1 MDCMLQMMMIGQD
14 TRGLFVPTRIVKLS
28 IDAPMHCHAI
38 SKMNPDSDR
47 KSFEVRVYPDVN
59 VIRAGGIEIRG
70 LHATPITKRQ
80 PLGVPVFEKYEFIP
94 NFGKSKMKIGDI
106 LRANIQL
113 VLENIQTHKVKSIEL
128 VDEEYKKN
136 DLKPILENIGQ
147 MLGDLPYMQAEML
160 MVSKEPIEVP
170 YNITVIETR
179 KLVGESN
186 TALFV
191 GANLLGRP
199 EILQQASST
208 LRDKAFIMSR
218 EKKYPNP
225 KKFTDKYDI
234 VTVYDTGSE
243 YMVLL
248 RNRVEVKP
256 AKFIRIL
263 AADDSFSWVDKVK
276 EELNEGQK
284 VVLYAQDEP
293 INGILGLVNCLR
305 AEPGGEIVHG
315 LFISDPSAPPFNP
328 DLEFYE
334 EQLKK
339 DLAFNVYKDGQWGTY
354 RHLLLDDLETVPANH
369 AYVNALTIGDL
380 SSLTWVEGTIRD
392 NHVFKDKEKMLIH
405 VYCAALNFRDVMTAI
420 GRVTVDAIDSGR
432 LAQECVKGIEVV
444 GKTVNGTRVMGMV
457 RNRGIANLVEGDRQ
471 SLCPIPDEWTFE
483 EAATVPVAYGT
494 VYYAM
499 VMFGEMQRG
508 ESILIHAGSG
518 GVGQAAINV
527 ALYYGCEVFTTV
539 GTAEKRAFIKK
550 LFPQLK
556 DSHIGNSRDTS
567 FEDMIRRET
576 NGKGVDMV
584 LNSLSDDK
592 LQASVRCLAFRGR
605 FLEIGKFDISSNTA
619 IALYFRTKEISF
631 YGVMLNYIFEQDVKV
646 RKRLQDLL
654 LNGIENGAVK
664 PLTYCTFK
672 ANEVENAFRYMAAG
686 KHIGKVIVKIRE
698 EERGSGPVRPVPT
711 PIDAVPRYICH
722 EDHVYV
728 LVGGLGGFG
737 LELADW
743 LIIRG
748 ARKILLNS
756 RRGITNGYQSSRL
769 RTWASYGADVK
780 ILTHDVTTESGC
792 EDMLKMALN
801 MGPVHTIF
809 NLAVVLSDSIF
820 ENQTP
825 ESFKISFA
833 PKGLG
838 TIHLDKLSRKLC
850 PDLKDFVIFSS
861 VSCGRGNAGQ
871 TNYGYSNSVMERIC
885 EDRKSAGF
893 PALAVQWGAIA
904 DVGLVADLQEEDI
917 QLEIAGTLQQRI
929 SSCLSVLDKLMKQD
943 VPIVSSIVVAEKKA
957 GAEGCTNA
965 VDAVAQILG
974 IKDLKTVSQQSSLAE
989 LGMDSMMAL
998 EINQTLER
1006 EFEIFL
1012 TAQDIRTLTF
1022 TRLAELTERHE
1033 ASSSASASN
1042 PTTMEGVGIRVL
1054 MRNFGDEKTASE
1066 PYVYMPTMVSD
1077 GIEASVYFMVMMMRY
1092 KFLN

>member
-1 MDCMLQMMMIGQD
+1 MIGQD
-14 TRGLFVPTRIVKLS
+14 TRGLFVPTRIEKLS
-28 IDAPMHCHAI
+28 IDAPMHCNAI
-38 SKMNPDSDR
+38 SKMNPDSNR
-47 KSFEVRVYPDVN
+47 KSFE
-59 VIRAGGIEIRG
+59 
-70 LHATPITKRQ
+70 
-80 PLGVPVFEKYEFIP
+80 
-94 NFGKSKMKIGDI
+94 IGDI

-136 DLKPILENIGQ
+136 DLKPILESIGQ
-147 MLGDLPYMQAEML
+147 MLGDLPYMQAELL

-170 YNITVIETR
+170 YNITVIENR

-186 TALFV
+186 AALFV

-208 LRDKAFIMSR
+208 LRNKAFIMSR
-218 EKKYPNP
+218 EKDYP
-225 KKFTDKYDI
+225 KKITDKYDI
-234 VTVYDTGSE
+234 VTVYDTGFE

-276 EELNEGQK
+276 EELNESQK

-305 AEPGGEIVHG
+305 KEPGGEIVYG
-315 LFISDPSAPPFNP
+315 LLISDPSAPPFNP

-339 DLAFNVYKDGQWGTY
+339 DLAFNVYKD
-354 RHLLLDDLETVPANH
+354 
-369 AYVNALTIGDL
+369 
-380 SSLTWVEGTIRD
+380 
-392 NHVFKDKEKMLIH
+392 

-567 FEDMIRRET
+567 FEDMVRRET
-576 NGKGVDMV
+576 NGKGVDLV

-592 LQASVRCLAFRGR
+592 LQ
-605 FLEIGKFDISSNTA
+605 
-619 IALYFRTKEISF
+619 
-631 YGVMLNYIFEQDVKV
+631 
-646 RKRLQDLL
+646 RLQDLL

-686 KHIGKVIVKIRE
+686 KHIGKVIVKIRDE
-698 EERGSGPVRPVPT
+698 ECGSGPVRPVPT

-769 RTWASYGADVK
+769 RAWASYGADVK
-780 ILTHDVTTESGC
+780 ISTHDVTTEAGC
-792 EDMLKMALN
+792 EEMLNMALS
-801 MGPVHTIF
+801 MGPVHAIF

-850 PDLKDFVIFSS
+850 PGLNSSIPCVWRVTFRARLKELDHHRCGPSGPIPDPELLTTDFVIFSS

-1033 ASSSASASN
+1033 ASSSTSVSN
-1042 PTTMEGVGIRVL
+1042 ATNMEGVGLRVL

-1077 GIEASVYFMVMMMRY
+1077 GIEASVYFKVQFPEGLQTTNCNRKLQATTLISMNIYEIDSKRG
-1092 KFLN
+1092 NTAACRRNA